1 MGDLDWG
8 FLWRTGF
15 DVAQTLGILV
25 VAVYG
30 WIKLRTGANADRIA
44 ALEKKERVLSERI
57 ALTESDIRY
66 LPSAED
72 VADLNTKIHTL
83 EATANEMNATLKII
97 QSYLMRKTPHE

>member
-1 MGDLDWG
+1 MSDLDWD
-8 FLWRTGF
+8 LVWRAGF

-57 ALTESDIRY
+57 ALTEMDIRY
-66 LPSAED
+66 LPSATD
-72 VADLNTKIHTL
+72 VSDLNARICTL
-83 EATANEMNATLKII
+83 GATTVEMNTTLKLI
-97 QSYLMRKTPHE
+97 QSYLMRDTPP

>member
-1 MGDLDWG
+1 MVDLDWD
-8 FLWRTGF
+8 LVWRVGF

-57 ALTESDIRY
+57 ALTEMDIRH
-66 LPSAED
+66 LPSAMD
-72 VADLNTKIHTL
+72 VADLNARICSL
-83 EATANEMNATLKII
+83 EATANEMNATLKLI
-97 QSYLMRKTPHE
+97 QSYLMRKTPT